1 MRKATMKSQ
10 ETKLRNLIRKEVRSA
25 LHETSRPKKRSL
37 VSMIFEDASPDI
49 QAAYKGGPAAV
60 RALANSAKD
69 KEDLKTSL
77 QGDFDQEKSD
87 DVVEIGG
94 GSKSVGSLLPTQSEI
109 DLVKSIGWPLGDVK
123 TLEKMITTGTSTAPG
138 TITISGNLVI
148 DGHHRWSGIWSVSGP
163 SGTVAVDD
171 LKLPGGSTAQQLAAA
186 QLAIAAYKPADSTQP
201 AAAEPIEL
209 NILGKSPEAIEKDIL
224 GAEGQKDPKAPGAI
238 LNPKYLEGCANSE
251 TVADW
256 AGFNVG
262 DDIETVKSAVVKK
275 VASNLATLPKNDEA
289 PARADMP
296 QFDHDD
302 IGGKKAKA
310 DIMKGLK
317 SGEFNVAPPFGP
329 EGGGEGK
336 KKQESRFTS
345 GTVMVERW
353 QKLAGIIK

>member
-1 MRKATMKSQ
+1 MSITKSSLRRIIAEEMTRETRAT
-10 ETKLRNLIRKEVRSA
+10 TKREKYSLRQL
-25 LHETSRPKKRSL
+25 L
-37 VSMIFEDASPDI
+37 EDASPEI
-49 QAAYKGGPAAV
+49 QAAYKSGPAAV
-60 RALANSAKD
+60 RALADSAKD
-69 KEDLKTSL
+69 KEDLRATL
-77 QGDFDQEKSD
+77 RGDFDKQKSD
-87 DVVEIGG
+87 DVVAIGQG
-94 GSKSVGSLLPTQSEI
+94 TKDVGDLLPTQSEI
-109 DLVKSIGWPLGDVK
+109 DLVKSIGWPLGDVQ

-148 DGHHRWSGIWSVSGP
+148 DGHHRWSGIWSVSGRK
-163 SGTVAVDD
+163 GTVAVDD

-186 QLAIAAYKPADSTQP
+186 QLAIAAYKAADAPQP
-201 AAAEPIEL
+201 AAAEPIDL

-238 LNPKYLEGCANSE
+238 LNPKYLKDCANSE

-275 VASNLATLPKNDEA
+275 VASNLSSLPKNDEA

-296 QFDHDD
+296 QFDHEA

-310 DIMKGLK
+310 EIMKGLT
-317 SGEFNVAPPFGP
+317 SGEFNVAPPFAP
-329 EGGGEGK
+329 EGGSEGK
-336 KKQESRFTS
+336 KKQESRYKS
-345 GTVMVERW
+345 GDVLIERW